1 MNEEIALALKS
12 MNDVMLTAFRHD
24 AHKFTGES
32 HDDARGEFAGV
43 AVNQTVPRG
52 ADGDAAALSRPQQ
65 TQVQTVPNHTN
76 QYRLS
81 LLTGKSASNKKSRSH
96 TPSKNRAPI
105 ENEVSDLLT
114 IDSPEI
120 AHKRWLTSDVA
131 AAFNESVY
139 HPYTSLKYHT
149 LLVAAILDNYRD
161 GHAFSDLQLIVDPA
175 GEIVPFRTIFD
186 GDRVT
191 LRIDAEAD
199 RRPSAHLGNRP
210 WRSWASTWNRLTAH
224 PLDTDRD
231 KYDMTLDANLRRI
244 QSWSTAL
251 QYLEDYA
258 EWRPDRSSKMKKSY
272 NQQE

>member
-1 MNEEIALALKS
+1 
-12 MNDVMLTAFRHD
+12 MNDVILTAFRHD

-32 HDDARGEFAGV
+32 HDDAREEFAGV
-43 AVNQTVPRG
+43 AVNQTVPHG

-65 TQVQTVPNHTN
+65 TQAQTVPNHTN

-81 LLTGKSASNKKSRSH
+81 LLTGEIASDKESRNH
-96 TPSKNRAPI
+96 TPSKKRAPI

-149 LLVAAILDNYRD
+149 LLVAALLDNYRD

-175 GEIVPFRTIFD
+175 GKVVPYCTVFD
-186 GDRVT
+186 SNRFA

-199 RRPSAHLGNRP
+199 GRPSARLGSHP
-210 WRSWASTWNRLTAH
+210 WRSWASMWNRLTAH
-224 PLDTDRD
+224 PLDTGHD

-251 QYLEDYA
+251 QYTEDF
-258 EWRPDRSSKMKKSY
+258 ENWSY
-272 NQQE
+272 